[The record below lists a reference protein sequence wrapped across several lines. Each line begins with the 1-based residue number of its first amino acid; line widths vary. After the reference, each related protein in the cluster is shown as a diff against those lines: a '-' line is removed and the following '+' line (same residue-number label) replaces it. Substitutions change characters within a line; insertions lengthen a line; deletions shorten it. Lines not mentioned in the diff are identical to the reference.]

1 VGGSNVSAANKI
13 GVALGPPVTAGQP
26 GGSVA
31 YNPQGN
37 AAVYG
42 LNEFYLDATVSGD
55 GVTYA
60 WK

>member
-1 VGGSNVSAANKI
+1 MSAASKI
-13 GVALGPPVTAGQP
+13 GVALGPPITAGQP

-37 AAVYG
+37 APAYN
-42 LNEFYLDATVSGD
+42 LSEFWLDATNGGD